1 MAKLPKSVIK
11 GTPVERYPEIIG
23 RPRFRNTVTNG
34 KDYYQAEVS
43 RKGGHRG
50 HGHGPDKQTASDS
63 AYVNSGG
70 KVNPKGKFIYN
81 D

>member
-1 MAKLPKSVIK
+1 MKYKELSNQSEAALKKQL
-11 GTPVERYPEIIG
+11 GEL
-23 RPRFRNTVTNG
+23 
-34 KDYYQAEVS
+34 QAEVS